1 MKMLVEYRERKNW
14 QKVKER
20 EEQITKEREH
30 WEKEEKMR
38 MMHQQL
44 EILQK
49 LVVVRSKREVKK
61 SAMEQLKLTKLTDQ
75 NDIEPFLMTF
85 ERMMGCSK

>member
-1 MKMLVEYRERKNW
+1 
-14 QKVKER
+14 
-20 EEQITKEREH
+20 
-30 WEKEEKMR
+30 

-61 SAMEQLKLTKLTDQ
+61 NAMEQLKLTKLTDQ

-85 ERMMGCSK
+85 ERMMGCSNRKEEMGIHIGTSAAESRERDNQ